1 MKITLYFV
9 VFSFVTVGLFVSLLY
24 LMTVVDPGL
33 KELPYKA
40 RMEVYYAEND
50 KVSEILVSYCNI
62 ICFRCSTTTMEAM
75 GFSEMKTIR

>member
-50 KVSEILVSYCNI
+50 KVSYCNI